1 MYQSLVYKLD
11 VNQLPF
17 TGYLKREA
25 PPTTM
30 RPFTNL
36 NTWDFIVRTLPIFQ
50 FLKKY
55 DANTAICDL
64 VAGITVGLT
73 LIPQV
78 IAYAS
83 LAGLDPQV
91 SILNDLIN

>member
-1 MYQSLVYKLD
+1 MK
-11 VNQLPF
+11 PF
-17 TGYLKREA
+17 TK
-25 PPTTM
+25 
-30 RPFTNL
+30 L
-36 NTWDFIVRTLPIFQ
+36 NTWDFIVRTLPVCN

-91 SILNDLIN
+91 SINDLVRISLCLF